1 MAVLL
6 GEGQVTSRSEGCDP
20 EQLRLKW
27 MVWLGLCRAAEM
39 LLAGFEKQQP

>member
-6 GEGQVTSRSEGCDP
+6 GEGQVTSGSEGCGP

-27 MVWLGLCRAAEM
+27 MAWLGLCRAAEM
-39 LLAGFEKQQP
+39 LLAGFEKEQL